1 MSRQKFAIHFLII
14 ISMLFTGIASA
25 HICMDDGEQ
34 NNVSASL
41 ISDQS
46 DDSSSDIAFDCCES
60 SCHHNCDHLF
70 SLGQNLSSEI
80 SGFAE
85 KNLVDSYN
93 YSLPLNYVSLP
104 SKPPKA

>member
-1 MSRQKFAIHFLII
+1 
-14 ISMLFTGIASA
+14 MLFAGIAST
-25 HICMDDGEQ
+25 HICMDDGEP
-34 NNVSASL
+34 NNASVSL

-60 SCHHNCDHLF
+60 SCHHNCNHLF
-70 SLGQNLSSEI
+70 SLSQNLPSELP
-80 SGFAE
+80 GFAE

>member
-1 MSRQKFAIHFLII
+1 
-14 ISMLFTGIASA
+14 MLFTGIASA
-25 HICMDDGEQ
+25 HICMDDGEK
-34 NNVSASL
+34 NNASASL

-46 DDSSSDIAFDCCES
+46 DDSSSDVAFDCCES
-60 SCHHNCDHLF
+60 SCHHNCNHLF

-80 SGFAE
+80 SGFTE

>member
-1 MSRQKFAIHFLII
+1 
-14 ISMLFTGIASA
+14 MLFVGIASA
-25 HICMDDGEQ
+25 HICMDGGEQ
-34 NNVSASL
+34 NNVSVSL

-60 SCHHNCDHLF
+60 SCNHNCNHIF
-70 SLGQNLSSEI
+70 SLSQNLSSELT
-80 SGFAE
+80 GFVE
-85 KNLVDSYN
+85 KNLVDSDN

>member
-34 NNVSASL
+34 NNTSASL
-41 ISDQS
+41 IFDQS

-60 SCHHNCDHLF
+60 SCHHNCNHLF
-70 SLGQNLSSEI
+70 SLGQNLSSELT
-80 SGFAE
+80 GFVE
-85 KNLVDSYN
+85 KNIVDSYK